1 MAQTAYV
8 EVQANSVSTFSVDI
22 PSGTDTTSGYYI
34 TYEIAATAEEGGG
47 FTGNGWFWQTTG
59 NPLEAAG
66 LYDFTAVEDRYSSN
80 GGNLNDVFSNWITNA
95 GEEGVHYFCNYLW
108 EYARNCISMVG

>member
-34 TYEIAATAEEGGG
+34 TYEIAETAEAGGG
-47 FTGNGWFWQTTG
+47 FTGHGWFWGVEG
-59 NPLEAAG
+59 NPLQAAG
-66 LYDFTAVEDRYSSN
+66 ISDFTAVEERYNSN
-80 GGNLNDVFSNWITNA
+80 GGNLNDVFRAWLATSGEDNVHFFCDHLWTN
-95 GEEGVHYFCNYLW
+95 
-108 EYARNCISMVG
+108 ARNCISMVG

>member
-34 TYEIAATAEEGGG
+34 TYEIAETAEAGGG
-47 FTGNGWFWQTTG
+47 FTGHGWFWDIQG
-59 NPLEAAG
+59 NPLQAAG
-66 LYDFTAVEDRYSSN
+66 LNSFSMVEDRYNSN
-80 GGNLNDVFSNWITNA
+80 GGNLNDVFGSWITNI
-95 GEEGVHYFCNYLW
+95 GEDNVHSFCVYLW
-108 EYARNCISMVG
+108 SNARNCISMVG